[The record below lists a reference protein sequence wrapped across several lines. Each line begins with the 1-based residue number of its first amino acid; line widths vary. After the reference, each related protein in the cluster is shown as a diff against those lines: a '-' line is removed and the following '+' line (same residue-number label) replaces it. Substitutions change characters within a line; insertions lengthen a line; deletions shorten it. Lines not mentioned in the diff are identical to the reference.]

1 MRYLHRSSQISRSNL
16 RLRRYRIDAHRTVR
30 NLSFDAVSHR
40 HPRRYRSIIQ
50 RKTRPFPI
58 PPANCRCRT
67 LPRSNGRSRHD
78 LRLRQTLPKNGN
90 HAHEPRRGLMPSS
103 APIFPP
109 ADSRRRIYA
118 CMSPDGRLM
127 PSSAPNYP
135 TIRPKA
141 MALKGDGAQRR
152 NPWASPPTKTSHA

>member
-1 MRYLHRSSQISRSNL
+1 MVDRRGEFFISDLKSYPEEIVIELDPGVQI
-16 RLRRYRIDAHRTVR
+16 
-30 NLSFDAVSHR
+30 VSHR

-90 HAHEPRRGLMPSS
+90 HAHEPRRGLMPLS
-103 APIFPP
+103 APIPP

-118 CMSPDGRLM
+118 CMSPDGGSM